1 MWGVSQLTCVAVL
14 TTSLR
19 ARLAPS
25 GAGEGIRG
33 APIDTRTGS
42 FLTGG
47 FQTELGSAT
56 PEALAEALAK
66 LAGECSWDG
75 HIGIGLPGSV
85 SDFRPGS
92 SEAQQAGWRASRE
105 ELERLLETATGCRVV
120 AMSGSEAAGYG
131 ELAYGSAKEAPGL
144 VLVAVLGAA
153 GFGVA
158 LFQDGVVVR
167 GVDVRSITASWHADA
182 AASPP
187 PPDETAS
194 PAAWAAWAER
204 VDRVLLQLESLLHPQ
219 RIILGGSAARAG
231 GVDRLISLLT
241 VTDRVPNGVV
251 PASLALMGSV
261 KGAAYGATLEL
272 RTRDALAQVRRAVGA
287 KAQASSPQDLSPEQL
302 RSVFSQFAHSGDGR
316 LSQEACGDMLRAL
329 GVNVA
334 GPEELRRVWA
344 ELGGQGSGQ
353 GIGVDTWLEWWQ
365 ANVGGEAVQ
374 LLLSQEAFEQVLA
387 EEPPDRLICLEVGMT
402 YCRPCKGFEKTYK
415 AVAGEYPAV
424 KFLRINGNENRSCIG
439 LARDVLGIRST
450 PAFYF
455 FRNGSTIPVASH
467 TGANEPRLREALEKL
482 LHPPADGEAAAAAA
496 EAEAAAAAGPA
507 PELGK
512 IDTRSAQ
519 SSGLAALLQS
529 MAAKQ
534 REVDTLRNQLKV
546 AEGEVAELQQ
556 QMTQLTGAAKTRKL

>member
-1 MWGVSQLTCVAVL
+1 V
-14 TTSLR
+14 
-19 ARLAPS
+19 PP

-85 SDFRPGS
+85 SDFLSGS
-92 SEAQQAGWRASRE
+92 SEGQQAGWRAGRE
-105 ELERLLETATGCRVV
+105 ELERVLETATGCRVV
-120 AMSGSEAAGYG
+120 ALSGSEAAGYG

-187 PPDETAS
+187 PPDEAAS

-231 GVDRLISLLT
+231 GVERLISLLT
-241 VTDRVPNGVV
+241 VTDRVPNGCGPGPLDCPCHLQVCLTPSSVISRSVV

-287 KAQASSPQDLSPEQL
+287 QGHASSPQDLSPEQL
-302 RSVFSQFAHSGDGR
+302 RSVFSQFAHSGDGK

-329 GVNVA
+329 GVNLA

-344 ELGGQGSGQ
+344 ELGGQGGHGQ
-353 GIGVDTWLEWWQ
+353 VIGVDTWLGWWQ

-387 EEPPDRLICLEVGMT
+387 EEPPDRLVCLEVGMT

-455 FRNGSTIPVASH
+455 FRNGSTTPVASH

-482 LHPPADGEAAAAAA
+482 LHPSADSEAAAAAA
-496 EAEAAAAAGPA
+496 ATEAAPD
-507 PELGK
+507 LGK

-534 REVDTLRNQLKV
+534 REVDTLRNQLKA
-546 AEGEVAELQQ
+546 AEGELTELQQ
-556 QMTQLTGAAKTRKL
+556 QMTQLTGAAKTGKL